1 MTHPKPL
8 QTRFSHSAP
17 LVSRMSLVRLF
28 SLTIAA
34 PLLFS
39 PFPFFP
45 LKTRCLASQLG
56 KPRGSPPASEKEANR
71 SSLFPQQIGEP
82 LDSSSEPKPQAT
94 VAETRGAASAVA
106 AEVGQPSRS
115 SAGPGKKKK
124 KGPPLFTEETMGPS
138 KRHPCLKSLA
148 AAVERFQTQRLTGRD
163 AAKAFV
169 DAIQECGIQVVAS
182 DYDRT
187 AISVHSGG
195 SARRDDISVLG
206 ALTPDFK
213 LLGEELTR
221 RNIPIYF
228 VTFSDKGENRGDRI
242 AAGPLV
248 EATLKT
254 SNANFEARGVFG
266 YYPPFYSEPE
276 DYAPLGLSAPMPTDK
291 SFHILQVSQASGVPE
306 DKILLLDDDRANCV
320 NFCRGGGVAVHVTG
334 HEGFDFN
341 AVRVVVKP
349 SLIMQ

>member
-1 MTHPKPL
+1 MTHPNPL
-8 QTRFSHSAP
+8 QTRFSRSAS
-17 LVSRMSLVRLF
+17 LVSRMPLVRLF
-28 SLTIAA
+28 FTIAA

-39 PFPFFP
+39 PSPFPFLP
-45 LKTRCLASQLG
+45 LKTHCLAIQLG
-56 KPRGSPPASEKEANR
+56 KPQGSPPASQKEAIR
-71 SSLFPQQIGEP
+71 DTGVSHQKGEP
-82 LDSSSEPKPQAT
+82 SDSSSEPKPQGT
-94 VAETRGAASAVA
+94 VAETPGAASAAA
-106 AEVGQPSRS
+106 AEVGRPSRS
-115 SAGPGKKKK
+115 SAGPGKKKR
-124 KGPPLFTEETMGPS
+124 GPSLFTEETMGPS
-138 KRHPCLKSLA
+138 KRHPCLKTLA
-148 AAVERFQTQRLTGRD
+148 AAVERFQAQHLTGRD

-195 SARRDDISVLG
+195 SARRDDLSVLG

-248 EATLKT
+248 EATLKA
-254 SNANFEARGVFG
+254 SNANFEAQGVFG

-291 SFHILQVSQASGVPE
+291 SFHIQQVSKASGVSE

-320 NFCRGGGVAVHVTG
+320 NFCRSGGAAIHVSG
-334 HEGFDFN
+334 HEGFDFG